1 MGPSLQ
7 PTLARTIPV
16 GRHAIDPP
24 VPSSVPMDLAA
35 HSPDPLS
42 DLLPVGVLRF
52 DASRRVVE
60 ANARAHALLDS
71 APGRLI
77 GRTVMET
84 FLDLRVERFLDEG
97 GGTTE
102 VRLGTGEPRMVV
114 LRAARTG
121 DDGLLVVLE
130 DISELRRLRQIRT
143 EFIDNLSHELRTPIS
158 TISLLA
164 ETAAREAAAVE
175 VPERLRDRIA
185 KIEVETGHLAQ
196 MVSEILDL
204 ARIEG
209 GSSIVPEDDVALARL
224 AEASAERLRLFAER
238 AGVRIVVDADP
249 ATPTVR
255 GEEQRIGQVLVNLV
269 HNAVKFSPDGG
280 EVAIRVRPAGDGARV
295 EVVDHGIGIARA
307 DRARVFERFY
317 KADRARVRG
326 GGTGLGL
333 AISRHIVAAHG
344 GTIGVESEEGRGS
357 TFWFVLPARPPVS
370 ATSGPDGQFERD
382 VQADGVEGLEPEP
395 TEPTEAEGP
404 TAPAS

>member
-1 MGPSLQ
+1 MDASESAPQ
-7 PTLARTIPV
+7 TLN
-16 GRHAIDPP
+16 
-24 VPSSVPMDLAA
+24 
-35 HSPDPLS
+35 
-42 DLLPVGVLRF
+42 DLLPVGVLRL
-52 DASRRVVE
+52 DAGRRVVE
-60 ANARAHALLDS
+60 ANARAHALLDT

-84 FLDLRVERFLDEG
+84 FLDLRIERFLDEG

-102 VRLGTGEPRMVV
+102 VRLGTGEPRTVV
-114 LRAARTG
+114 LRAAGTSG
-121 DDGLLVVLE
+121 GQLLVVLE
-130 DISELRRLRQIRT
+130 DVSELRRLRQIRT

-164 ETAAREAAAVE
+164 ETAAREAAAVG

-196 MVSEILDL
+196 MVAEILDL

-209 GSSIVPEDDVALARL
+209 GSSIVPEDDVVLARL
-224 AEASAERLRLFAER
+224 AEAAAERLRLFAER

-249 ATPTVR
+249 VTPSVR

-269 HNAVKFSPDGG
+269 HNAVKFSSDGG
-280 EVAIRVRPAGDGARV
+280 EVAIRVLPAGDGARV
-295 EVVDHGIGIARA
+295 EVIDHGIGIARA

-344 GTIGVESEEGRGS
+344 GTIGVESQEGRGS
-357 TFWFVLPARPPVS
+357 TFWFVLPARPPV
-370 ATSGPDGQFERD
+370 AAFSGSDDEAE
-382 VQADGVEGLEPEP
+382 ADEAEAIEA
-395 TEPTEAEGP
+395 EAIEAEAIETEAP
-404 TAPAS
+404 AAPAS

>member
-1 MGPSLQ
+1 
-7 PTLARTIPV
+7 
-16 GRHAIDPP
+16 
-24 VPSSVPMDLAA
+24 MDAA
-35 HSPDPLS
+35 DLLPDPLS
-42 DLLPVGVLRF
+42 DLLPVGVVRF
-52 DASRRVVE
+52 DAGRRVVE
-60 ANARAHALLDS
+60 ANARAHALLDTV
-71 APGRLI
+71 PGRLL

-84 FLDLRVERFLDEG
+84 FLDLRVERFLNEG
-97 GGTTE
+97 AGSTE
-102 VRLGTGEPRMVV
+102 VRLGTGEPRTIVI
-114 LRAARTG
+114 RAAHTSG
-121 DDGLLVVLE
+121 DGLVVVLE
-130 DISELRRLRQIRT
+130 DVSELRRLRQIRT

-158 TISLLA
+158 TITLLA

-196 MVSEILDL
+196 MVAEILDL

-209 GSSIVPEDDVALARL
+209 GSAIVPEDDVDLARL

-238 AGVRIVVDADP
+238 GGVRIGVDADP
-249 ATPTVR
+249 ATPIVR

-280 EVAIRVRPAGDGARV
+280 EVTIRVRQAGDGARV

-317 KADRARVRG
+317 KADRARARG

-357 TFWFVLPARPPVS
+357 TFWFVLPARPPGAGS
-370 ATSGPDGQFERD
+370 PGPDD
-382 VQADGVEGLEPEP
+382 QAAAD
-395 TEPTEAEGP
+395 EAEAEARLAEHRFP
-404 TAPAS
+404 AAPAAPAP

>member
-1 MGPSLQ
+1 
-7 PTLARTIPV
+7 
-16 GRHAIDPP
+16 
-24 VPSSVPMDLAA
+24 
-35 HSPDPLS
+35 
-42 DLLPVGVLRF
+42 
-52 DASRRVVE
+52 
-60 ANARAHALLDS
+60 
-71 APGRLI
+71 
-77 GRTVMET
+77 
-84 FLDLRVERFLDEG
+84 
-97 GGTTE
+97 
-102 VRLGTGEPRMVV
+102 
-114 LRAARTG
+114 
-121 DDGLLVVLE
+121 
-130 DISELRRLRQIRT
+130 LRRLRQIRT

-175 VPERLRDRIA
+175 VPDRLRDRIA

-196 MVSEILDL
+196 MVAEILDL

-209 GSSIVPEDDVALARL
+209 GSSIVPEDDVSLARL
-224 AEASAERLRLFAER
+224 AEAAAERLRLFAER

-295 EVVDHGIGIARA
+295 EIVDHGIGIARA

-357 TFWFVLPARPPVS
+357 TFWFVLPIHPP
-370 ATSGPDGQFERD
+370 ATASSGSDA
-382 VQADGVEGLEPEP
+382 QAEEAHEAVEAVEAGIVDPEAP
-395 TEPTEAEGP
+395 GAPGP
-404 TAPAS
+404 VT

>member
-1 MGPSLQ
+1 M
-7 PTLARTIPV
+7 
-16 GRHAIDPP
+16 DPANP
-24 VPSSVPMDLAA
+24 
-35 HSPDPLS
+35 SPDPLN

-52 DASRRVVE
+52 DAGRRVVE
-60 ANARAHALLDS
+60 ANARAHALLDT

-84 FLDLRVERFLDEG
+84 FLDLRTERFLDEG

-102 VRLGTGEPRMVV
+102 VRLGTGETRTVV
-114 LRAARTG
+114 LRAARAR
-121 DDGLLVVLE
+121 DDEMIVVLE
-130 DISELRRLRQIRT
+130 DVSELRRLRQIRT

-164 ETAAREAAAVE
+164 ETAAREAAAVG

-196 MVSEILDL
+196 MVAEILDL

-209 GSSIVPEDDVALARL
+209 GSSIVPEDDVVLARL
-224 AEASAERLRLFAER
+224 AEAAAERLRLFAER

-249 ATPTVR
+249 VTPSVR

-269 HNAVKFSPDGG
+269 HNAVKFSSDGG

-295 EVVDHGIGIARA
+295 EVIDHGIGIARA

-357 TFWFVLPARPPVS
+357 TFWFVLPARPPVTAS
-370 ATSGPDGQFERD
+370 SGSDAKAEAAK
-382 VQADGVEGLEPEP
+382 ADGAD
-395 TEPTEAEGP
+395 EAEADEVEVVEAGS
-404 TAPAS
+404 PAS